1 MDFKKIMDDAAK
13 SKYNK
18 DKYID
23 EEEFKKIIR
32 RRDMEKKAYRYLNL
46 ELNILYSLINL
57 LEEKGIIKEEEL
69 DEKLLELDPETYE
82 KVLKRKKLF
91 SLKKEKRKNI
101 SGLSKNKNDSTNE
114 DNDSSVDSK
123 ENHKNKD

>member
-1 MDFKKIMDDAAK
+1 MDFKKVMDEAAK
-13 SKYNK
+13 SNYSK

-23 EEEFKKIIR
+23 ENEFKRIIK

-57 LEEKGIIKEEEL
+57 LEEKGILDEEEL

-82 KVLKRKKLF
+82 RVLKRKKLF
-91 SLKKEKRKNI
+91 NLKKEKRKSLNK
-101 SGLSKNKNDSTNE
+101 LSKDKSKDDLDSDSDDGKHDE
-114 DNDSSVDSK
+114 D
-123 ENHKNKD
+123 